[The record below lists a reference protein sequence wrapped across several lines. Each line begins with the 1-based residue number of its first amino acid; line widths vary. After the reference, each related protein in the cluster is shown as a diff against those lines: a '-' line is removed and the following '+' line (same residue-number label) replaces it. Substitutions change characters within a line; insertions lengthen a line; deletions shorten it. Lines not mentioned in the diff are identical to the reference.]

1 MDLNI
6 LWFILLTVLFSGFF
20 FLEGFDYG
28 VGMLLPFIAKTD
40 QERRAVINTIGP
52 VWDGN
57 EVWMITAGGA
67 MFAAFPHMYATLFS
81 GFYVALV
88 FMLIG
93 LIIRGVAFE
102 FRSKREDP
110 AWRARW
116 DWAIYYGSLL
126 PALLWGVTIA
136 NLMRGVAIESD
147 FNYYGGLVPLL
158 NPYAMFGGVVFLGLF
173 LVHGASFLGIKLE
186 GDLKDRVK
194 KLSGKIWIA
203 VVILTVIFLIWTY
216 FATDILNNPGF
227 DGMIPAIL
235 AAVALLAY
243 GWFLRQGKEGLTFI
257 CGGLVIILATV
268 MVFTGLFPN
277 LMISTLNSAYNLN
290 IYNAASSPYTLK
302 VITIVAA
309 IFIPIVLAYQGWT
322 YWIFR
327 KRLSPDRVDELHY

>member
-28 VGMLLPFIAKTD
+28 VGMLLPFVAKTD
-40 QERRAVINTIGP
+40 NERRAIINTIGP

-110 AWRARW
+110 AWRERW

-126 PALLWGVTIA
+126 PALLWGVTVA

-147 FNYYGGLVPLL
+147 LNYYGGLIPLL
-158 NPYAMFGGVVFLGLF
+158 NPYSMFGGVVFLGLF

-194 KLSGKIWIA
+194 KLSGKIWI
-203 VVILTVIFLIWTY
+203 VVVVLAVIFLVWTY
-216 FATDILNNPGF
+216 FATDILNNPGY
-227 DGMIPAIL
+227 DGLIPAIL

-243 GWFLRQGKEGLTFI
+243 GWFQRQGKEGLTFI

-268 MVFTGLFPN
+268 MVFSGLFPR
-277 LMISTLNSAYNLN
+277 LMISTLDPTYSLT
-290 IYNAASSPYTLK
+290 IYNASSSPYTLK

-309 IFIPIVLAYQGWT
+309 IFLPLILAYQGWT

-327 KRLSPDRVDELHY
+327 KRLSPDSPDLHY

>member
-40 QERRAVINTIGP
+40 NERRAVINTIGP

-110 AWRARW
+110 AWRERW

-126 PALLWGVTIA
+126 PALLWGVTVA

-158 NPYAMFGGVVFLGLF
+158 NPYSMFGGVVFLGLF

-203 VVILTVIFLIWTY
+203 VVVLTVIFLVWTY

-268 MVFTGLFPN
+268 MVFSGLFPN
-277 LMISTLNSAYNLN
+277 LMISTLDPAYNLD
-290 IYNAASSPYTLK
+290 IYNASSSPYTLK

-309 IFIPIVLAYQGWT
+309 IFLPLILAYQGWT

-327 KRLSPDRVDELHY
+327 KRLSPDSPDLHY

>member
-40 QERRAVINTIGP
+40 NERRAVINTIGP

-93 LIIRGVAFE
+93 LIVRGVAFE

-110 AWRARW
+110 AWRERW

-126 PALLWGVTIA
+126 PALLWGVTVA

-158 NPYAMFGGVVFLGLF
+158 NPYSMFGGVVFLGLF

-203 VVILTVIFLIWTY
+203 VVVLTVIFLVWTF

-227 DGMIPAIL
+227 DGLIPAIL

-268 MVFTGLFPN
+268 MVFSGLFPN
-277 LMISTLNSAYNLN
+277 LMISTLDPAYNLD
-290 IYNAASSPYTLK
+290 IYNASSSPYTLK

-309 IFIPIVLAYQGWT
+309 IFLPLILAYQGWT

-327 KRLSPDRVDELHY
+327 KRLSPDSPDLHY

>member
-28 VGMLLPFIAKTD
+28 VGMLLPFVAKTD
-40 QERRAVINTIGP
+40 NERRAVINTIGP

-81 GFYVALV
+81 GFYMALV

-110 AWRARW
+110 AWRERW

-126 PALLWGVTIA
+126 PALLWGVTVA

-147 FNYYGGLVPLL
+147 FNYYGGLIPLL
-158 NPYAMFGGVVFLGLF
+158 NPYSMFGGVVFLGLF
-173 LVHGASFLGIKLE
+173 LIHGASFLGIKLE
-186 GDLKDRVK
+186 GELKDRVK
-194 KLSGKIWIA
+194 KLSGKIWI
-203 VVILTVIFLIWTY
+203 VVVVLTVIFLVWTY

-268 MVFTGLFPN
+268 MVFSGLFPN
-277 LMISTLNSAYNLN
+277 LMVSTLDSAYNLT
-290 IYNAASSPYTLK
+290 IYNASSSPYTLK
-302 VITIVAA
+302 VITIVAG
-309 IFIPIVLAYQGWT
+309 IFLPLILAYQGWT

-327 KRLSPDRVDELHY
+327 KRLSPESPDLHY

>member
-1 MDLNI
+1 MNLNI

-28 VGMLLPFIAKTD
+28 VGMLLPFVAKTD
-40 QERRAVINTIGP
+40 KERRAVINTIGP

-110 AWRARW
+110 AWRERW

-126 PALLWGVTIA
+126 PALLWGVTVA

-147 FNYYGGLVPLL
+147 MNYYGGLVPLL
-158 NPYAMFGGVVFLGLF
+158 NPYSMFGGVVFLGLF

-203 VVILTVIFLIWTY
+203 VVVLTVIFLVWTY

-227 DGMIPAIL
+227 DGLIPAIL

-268 MVFTGLFPN
+268 MVFSGLFPN
-277 LMISTLNSAYNLN
+277 LMVSTLNPAYNLT
-290 IYNAASSPYTLK
+290 IYNASSSPYTLK

-309 IFIPIVLAYQGWT
+309 IFLPLILAYQGWT

-327 KRLSPDRVDELHY
+327 KRISPDSPDLHY

>member
-40 QERRAVINTIGP
+40 NERRAVINTIGP

-110 AWRARW
+110 AWRERW

-126 PALLWGVTIA
+126 PALLWGVTVA

-158 NPYAMFGGVVFLGLF
+158 NPYSMFGGVVFLGLF

-203 VVILTVIFLIWTY
+203 VVVLTVIFLVWTY

-227 DGMIPAIL
+227 DGLIPAIL

-268 MVFTGLFPN
+268 MVFSGLFPN
-277 LMISTLNSAYNLN
+277 LMISTLDPAYNLD
-290 IYNAASSPYTLK
+290 IYNASSSPYTLK

-309 IFIPIVLAYQGWT
+309 IFLPLILAYQGWT

-327 KRLSPDRVDELHY
+327 KRLSPDSPDLHY

>member
-28 VGMLLPFIAKTD
+28 VGMLLPFVAKTD
-40 QERRAVINTIGP
+40 KERRAVINTIGP

-110 AWRARW
+110 AWRERW

-126 PALLWGVTIA
+126 PALLWGVTVA

-147 FNYYGGLVPLL
+147 LNYYGGLVPLL
-158 NPYAMFGGVVFLGLF
+158 NPYSMFGGVVFLGLF

-203 VVILTVIFLIWTY
+203 VVVLTVIFLVWTY

-227 DGMIPAIL
+227 DGLIPAIL

-268 MVFTGLFPN
+268 MVFSGLFPN
-277 LMISTLNSAYNLN
+277 LMVSTLDPAYNLT
-290 IYNAASSPYTLK
+290 IYNASSSPYTLK

-309 IFIPIVLAYQGWT
+309 IFMPLILAYQGWT

-327 KRLSPDRVDELHY
+327 KRLSPDSPDLHY